1 MCSPLGF
8 ASPMQSRKYSFLSN
22 HFICIRILILIL
34 MSIAISAI
42 FQISTHSFEHLLQ
55 SIWILT
61 EMEPFFVC
69 STIKSWS

>member
-1 MCSPLGF
+1 
-8 ASPMQSRKYSFLSN
+8 MQTRKYSFLSN
-22 HFICIRILILIL
+22 LFIFICILILIL

-42 FQISTHSFEHLLQ
+42 LPLLTHSFEHLLQ